1 MPIVLGISALSTT
14 DNVGMRPI
22 LLVLLILAVVLILVG
37 CCIAL
42 LTLRNQRKDKLA
54 FITLEKP
61 DSSTKTD

>member
-1 MPIVLGISALSTT
+1 MRFVLGISVLSTT

-22 LLVLLILAVVLILVG
+22 LLVLLLVAVVLILIG

-54 FITLEKP
+54 FITVENP
-61 DSSTKTD
+61 DSSTKTE

>member
-1 MPIVLGISALSTT
+1 MRFVLGISALSTS

-22 LLVLLILAVVLILVG
+22 LLVLLLVAVFLILVG

-42 LTLRNQRKDKLA
+42 LTLRNQRKDKFA
-54 FITLEKP
+54 FITVENP

>member
-1 MPIVLGISALSTT
+1 MRFVLGISVLSTT

-22 LLVLLILAVVLILVG
+22 LLVLLLVAVALILVG

-42 LTLRNQRKDKLA
+42 LTLRNQRKDNLA
-54 FITLEKP
+54 FITVENP